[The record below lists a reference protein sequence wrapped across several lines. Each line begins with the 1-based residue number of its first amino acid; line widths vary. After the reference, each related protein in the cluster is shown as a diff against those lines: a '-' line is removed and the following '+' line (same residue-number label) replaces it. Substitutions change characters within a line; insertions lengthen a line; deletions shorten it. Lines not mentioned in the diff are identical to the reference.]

1 MYVGASQQ
9 FVEMAIVLLS
19 GSLKFS
25 TLSFV
30 KVQFSRW
37 FSGSAAAGL
46 TRGGPGGEFL

>member
-37 FSGSAAAGL
+37 FFGFAG
-46 TRGGPGGEFL
+46 RWPHAWRPWWQFL